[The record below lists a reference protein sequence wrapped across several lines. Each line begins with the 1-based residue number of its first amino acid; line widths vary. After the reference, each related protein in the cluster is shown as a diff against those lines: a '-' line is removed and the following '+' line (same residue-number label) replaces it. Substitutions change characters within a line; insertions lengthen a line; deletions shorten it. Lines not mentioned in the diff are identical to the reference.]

1 VRRRDALIRLAALAA
16 AGVASV
22 AGWPATAAGFV
33 RRSFTP
39 EPLERTLAALG
50 ASGATPSPAISLLL
64 PDVAEDG
71 AAVQMSLTTTLAA
84 VRALVLVRRNRIP
97 LVADIEFPPGTV
109 PFFEARIKMAE
120 DSEVMALIETE
131 DGRWYSAAKQV
142 KVILGGCGGQD

>member
-22 AGWPATAAGFV
+22 AGWPAAAAGFV

-50 ASGATPSPAISLLL
+50 ATHAMPSSAITLLL

-71 AAVQMSLTTTLAA
+71 AAVQMSLTTTLPA
-84 VRALVLVRRNRIP
+84 VRASLLVRRNRIP
-97 LVADIEFPPGTV
+97 LVADIEFPPGTL
-109 PFFEARIKMAE
+109 PFVEARIKMAE
-120 DSEVMALIETE
+120 DSEVLALIETE
-131 DGRWYSAAKQV
+131 DGRWYSAARQV